1 MKSQHSVFIIC
12 GEQSADIHGALLSRH
27 LKSLKPEVRIVG
39 IGGKIL
45 KDAGVEIYRD
55 NADLAVVGFW
65 EVLKHYS
72 KFKRLLSDVIDYI
85 DKESID
91 TVILID
97 YPGFNLRL
105 AEGLKNHKAKVLYYI
120 SPQLWAWGFERLKI
134 IKKYVDHIFVI
145 FEFEKQIYEKA
156 KIPVSYVGHPLLDTF
171 NPELSTEK
179 FKKALPEKKGG
190 PLIAF
195 LPGSRSSEITR
206 LLPVYLQSIRL
217 LRKKNPGLRFVLS
230 AASVQR
236 MNEIEV
242 IQTEYCRKSKAEK
255 VFVYLGDVN
264 EVIREADVVV
274 VASGTAS
281 LQTALFL
288 KPMMVVY
295 TVNPVSYWI
304 IRSLIKTKYISIVN
318 IVAQQEIIPELIQ
331 KECNPQKI
339 VQWVSRYLED
349 KAYAE
354 EMVQKLKAVREKLG
368 TPGASQRA
376 AEIISGLL
384 S

>member
-1 MKSQHSVFIIC
+1 MKSAHSVFIIC
-12 GEQSADIHGALLSRH
+12 GEQSADIHGALLSKH

-55 NADLAVVGFW
+55 NSDLAVVGFW

-72 KFKRLLSDVIDYI
+72 KFKRLLKDVIDFI
-85 DKESID
+85 DKESFD

-105 AEGLKNHKAKVLYYI
+105 AEGLKNNKAKVIYYI

-134 IKKYVDHIFVI
+134 IKKYVDHILVI
-145 FEFEKQIYEKA
+145 FEFEKEIYEKA
-156 KIPVSYVGHPLLDTF
+156 GIPVSYVGHPLIDTF
-171 NPELSTEK
+171 NPDIPSEE
-179 FKKALPEKKGG
+179 FKKTIPVKNEE
-190 PLIAF
+190 PLVAY
-195 LPGSRSSEITR
+195 LPGSRGTEIAR
-206 LLPVYLQSIRL
+206 LLPIYLQSINL
-217 LRKKNPGLRFVLS
+217 LRKKKPHLRFVIS
-230 AASVQR
+230 AASSER
-236 MNEIEV
+236 MKEIEK
-242 IQTEYCRKSKAEK
+242 INEDFCKKNKCEK
-255 VFVYLGDVN
+255 IPVFSGDVN
-264 EVIREADVVV
+264 EVIKEADVVV

-288 KPMMVVY
+288 KPMVVVY

-318 IVAQQEIIPELIQ
+318 IVAQEEIIPELIQ

-349 KAYAE
+349 KPYAE
-354 EMVQKLKAVREKLG
+354 NMTQKLKTVREKLG
-368 TPGASQRA
+368 TPGASRRA
-376 AEIISGLL
+376 AEIIRGIL